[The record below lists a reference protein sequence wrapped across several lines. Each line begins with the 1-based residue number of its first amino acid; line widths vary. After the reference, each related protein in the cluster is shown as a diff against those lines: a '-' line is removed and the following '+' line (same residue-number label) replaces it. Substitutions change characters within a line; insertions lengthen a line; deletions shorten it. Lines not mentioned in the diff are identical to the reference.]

1 MAASANKK
9 MEEAKRGSELTGSAK
24 SAVKKKRNRSH
35 FTQVQLK
42 YLEDVFTRQQYLTR
56 DERALL
62 ASALDMTELQIRN
75 WFQNRRYQLRHRGIN
90 RARQV
95 PVKVLVSSSTGQS
108 SEDHSTWFTRLRTCR
123 RLDPGDSSKQL
134 KCQIELTVFIFV
146 HELIELK
153 TASNWKIFV
162 RVITKWEC
170 VWLKLAKCQ
179 NQLIKIDIKSA
190 MSYYDMHVLT

>member
-95 PVKVLVSSSTGQS
+95 PIKVLVSSSTGQS
-108 SEDHSTWFTRLRTCR
+108 SEDHST
-123 RLDPGDSSKQL
+123 
-134 KCQIELTVFIFV
+134 
-146 HELIELK
+146 
-153 TASNWKIFV
+153 
-162 RVITKWEC
+162 
-170 VWLKLAKCQ
+170 
-179 NQLIKIDIKSA
+179 
-190 MSYYDMHVLT
+190 